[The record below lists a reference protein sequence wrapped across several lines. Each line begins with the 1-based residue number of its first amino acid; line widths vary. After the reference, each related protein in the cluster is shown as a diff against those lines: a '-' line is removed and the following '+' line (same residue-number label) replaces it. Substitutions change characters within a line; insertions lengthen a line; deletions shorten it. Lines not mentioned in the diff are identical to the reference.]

1 MAVAGL
7 HPITRALSPAEPESP
22 AAFMQLFGEIC
33 ASPIVQRVGVSDE
46 GVDGLH
52 VWIRLDVDDEEQEE
66 AIYRSLQ
73 AYRATGHGVPIDLH
87 VVLAA
92 QPDGVFPSDAHL
104 LYERR

>member
-7 HPITRALSPAEPESP
+7 HPITRALSPADPESS
-22 AAFMQLFGEIC
+22 AAFMQLVGEIC
-33 ASPIVQRVGVSDE
+33 ASPTVQRVGISDE

-52 VWIRLDVDDEEQEE
+52 VWVRLDLDDEEQEE
-66 AIYRSLQ
+66 AIYRSLR
-73 AYRATGHGVPIDLH
+73 AYRASGHGVPIELH

-92 QPDGVFPSDAHL
+92 QPDGVFPRDAH